1 MYSIV
6 YGGGA
11 GDRVKDKLDEGDAT
25 DGDGVGV

>member
-11 GDRVKDKLDEGDAT
+11 GDRVNDKLDVGEAT
-25 DGDGVGV
+25 DGEGVGV